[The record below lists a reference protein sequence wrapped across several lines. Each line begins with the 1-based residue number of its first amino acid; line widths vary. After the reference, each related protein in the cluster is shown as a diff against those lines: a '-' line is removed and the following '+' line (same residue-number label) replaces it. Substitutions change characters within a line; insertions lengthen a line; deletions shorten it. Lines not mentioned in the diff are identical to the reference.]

1 MSKAIGMVEYKTTAA
16 GVTAAD
22 LMVKTS
28 EVDIIEAQTVCPGKF
43 IAIIAGDL
51 SAVKAAV
58 DAATKQLPLQL
69 IDTFVLGNPHESIF
83 PAIVGTSNVED
94 VKALGIME
102 TYSLCAAVHAA
113 DAAAKAAEVDLLE
126 VRLGR
131 GLGGK
136 SFILLNGEV
145 AAVQSSIKAAEALE
159 ETQGL
164 MAQSAV
170 IPSPHPDMLKAIG

>member
-1 MSKAIGMVEYKTTAA
+1 MSAIGMNEFMSIPTGMFACDAMLK
-16 GVTAAD
+16 AAD
-22 LMVKTS
+22 VELVSAGCVCAGKS
-28 EVDIIEAQTVCPGKF
+28 YIVVAGEVAAVR
-43 IAIIAGDL
+43 
-51 SAVKAAV
+51 SAVEAGREVAEN
-58 DAATKQLPLQL
+58 LL
-69 IDTFVLGNPHESIF
+69 IDSLVIPNVDPQVA
-83 PAIVGTSNVED
+83 PAISACTMVD
-94 VKALGIME
+94 RLDALGIME

-136 SFILLNGEV
+136 SVILLNGEV

>member
-1 MSKAIGMVEYKTTAA
+1 MV
-16 GVTAAD
+16 D
-22 LMVKTS
+22 RL
-28 EVDIIEAQTVCPGKF
+28 D
-43 IAIIAGDL
+43 
-51 SAVKAAV
+51 
-58 DAATKQLPLQL
+58 
-69 IDTFVLGNPHESIF
+69 
-83 PAIVGTSNVED
+83 
-94 VKALGIME
+94 ALGIME

>member
-1 MSKAIGMVEYKTTAA
+1 MNEFMSIPTGMFACDAMLK
-16 GVTAAD
+16 AAD
-22 LMVKTS
+22 VELVSAGCVCAGKYYIVVAG
-28 EVDIIEAQTVCPGKF
+28 EVAAVR
-43 IAIIAGDL
+43 
-51 SAVKAAV
+51 SAVEAGREVAEN
-58 DAATKQLPLQL
+58 LL
-69 IDTFVLGNPHESIF
+69 IDSLVIPNVDPQVA
-83 PAIVGTSNVED
+83 PAISACTMVD
-94 VKALGIME
+94 RLDALGIME

>member
-1 MSKAIGMVEYKTTAA
+1 MAEN
-16 GVTAAD
+16 
-22 LMVKTS
+22 L
-28 EVDIIEAQTVCPGKF
+28 
-43 IAIIAGDL
+43 
-51 SAVKAAV
+51 
-58 DAATKQLPLQL
+58 L
-69 IDTFVLGNPHESIF
+69 IDSLVIPNVDPQVA
-83 PAIVGTSNVED
+83 PAISACTMVD
-94 VKALGIME
+94 RLDALGIME
-102 TYSLCAAVHAA
+102 TYSLCAAVHASE
-113 DAAAKAAEVDLLE
+113 AAAKAAEVDLLE